1 MRSSSTE
8 QSLSV
13 ITGGSPEGVTD
24 DLVGSV
30 QRYVDAVVAPLREQ
44 ILVQQVEIEALKAR
58 PSPQIDGFID
68 RTGMLMLTKPDGSVR
83 EAGLVVGRDGKDG
96 EPGMGFDDLE
106 VSFDGH
112 RRMVFKFTRGER
124 TKEFS
129 FVLPVPVYRDV
140 FKEGTTYCRGDM
152 VTFGG
157 SIWHCAEPSTITKPG
172 EGNPAWKLATKH
184 GRDGKDGRSAYQ
196 VAVDAGFRGSESDWL
211 KTLKGPPGPPGKDL
225 RHLS

>member
-1 MRSSSTE
+1 
-8 QSLSV
+8 
-13 ITGGSPEGVTD
+13 
-24 DLVGSV
+24 
-30 QRYVDAVVAPLREQ
+30 
-44 ILVQQVEIEALKAR
+44 
-58 PSPQIDGFID
+58 
-68 RTGMLMLTKPDGSVR
+68 
-83 EAGLVVGRDGKDG
+83 
-96 EPGMGFDDLE
+96 
-106 VSFDGH
+106 
-112 RRMVFKFTRGER
+112 MVFKFTRGER